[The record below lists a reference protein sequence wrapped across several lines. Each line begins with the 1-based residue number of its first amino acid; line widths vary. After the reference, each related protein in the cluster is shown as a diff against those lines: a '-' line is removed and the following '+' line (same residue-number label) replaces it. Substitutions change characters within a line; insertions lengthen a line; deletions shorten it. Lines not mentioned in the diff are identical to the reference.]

1 MGGNAVMTATH
12 AARWAIGHDLHLEH
26 FRTRA
31 AVLALLATLCAALV
45 ATAAVRVDWT
55 RTPAPGDEAPVV
67 PSTVAAPLPAR
78 PVAALAADANPEVPA
93 LAGAIAKKY
102 RIAAEA
108 THGLVAT
115 AYREGRRLGI
125 DPLLIV
131 AVIAVESR
139 FNPIAESD
147 FGAKGLMQVIPGY
160 HKEKVVAAGGGSM
173 LDPHTNIRLGALV
186 LKEYIR
192 RGGNETAGLQ
202 LYNGSSDDPTAAYA
216 AKVLAEK
223 QRLLQVVQRL
233 RNRSRA

>member
-1 MGGNAVMTATH
+1 L
-12 AARWAIGHDLHLEH
+12 AIGHQLHLEH
-26 FRTRA
+26 FHTRA
-31 AVLALLATLCAALV
+31 AVLALLATLCVALV
-45 ATAAVRVDWT
+45 ATAAVRVE
-55 RTPAPGDEAPVV
+55 RTLPERTLPQANDAPVAAERLAA
-67 PSTVAAPLPAR
+67 VAALPAR
-78 PVAALAADANPEVPA
+78 PAPALAPEANAEVTA

-147 FGAKGLMQVIPGY
+147 FGAKGLMQIIPSY
-160 HKEKVVAAGGGSM
+160 HKEHVAAVGGSM
-173 LDPHTNIRLGALV
+173 LDPHANIRLGAVV

-192 RGGNETAGLQ
+192 RGGTEAAGLQ

-223 QRLLQVVQRL
+223 QRLLQVVQRV
-233 RNRSRA
+233 RSRSRA